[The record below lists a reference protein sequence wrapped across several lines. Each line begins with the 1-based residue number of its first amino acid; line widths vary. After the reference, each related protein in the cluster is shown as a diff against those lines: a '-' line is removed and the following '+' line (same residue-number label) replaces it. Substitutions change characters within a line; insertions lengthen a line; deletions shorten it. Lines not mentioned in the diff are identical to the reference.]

1 MKSLTA
7 SGIDAWRPS
16 RTDMQRIPRSK
27 ATREREVSIMPTF
40 GFARARHLPEI
51 SRVKIATFVSH
62 ADELQATYPC
72 YSTTLKRPQPDR
84 SGWSSDLAALR
95 HQGEARFWRRP
106 ANSNTSHRSLSV
118 PHSQSADVVGIT
130 IDPLFG
136 VVSSCRQMLEAT
148 MTLKRCPMHIVAVMA
163 LFSFAGEAGA
173 QSQNCRDCVAAH
185 GCSNQF
191 TT

>member
-72 YSTTLKRPQPDR
+72 YSTTLKRPQRDR
-84 SGWSSDLAALR
+84 SGWSSDLAALAGIR
-95 HQGEARFWRRP
+95 GKHASGDVLRIQTLPIDRCRFRI
-106 ANSNTSHRSLSV
+106 ANL
-118 PHSQSADVVGIT
+118 
-130 IDPLFG
+130 L
-136 VVSSCRQMLEAT
+136 M
-148 MTLKRCPMHIVAVMA
+148 
-163 LFSFAGEAGA
+163 
-173 QSQNCRDCVAAH
+173 
-185 GCSNQF
+185 
-191 TT
+191 